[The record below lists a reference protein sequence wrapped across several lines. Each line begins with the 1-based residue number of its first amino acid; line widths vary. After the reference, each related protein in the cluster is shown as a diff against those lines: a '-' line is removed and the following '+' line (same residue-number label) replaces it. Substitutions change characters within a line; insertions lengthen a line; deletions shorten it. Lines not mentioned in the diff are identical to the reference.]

1 MSLRMVVDCGSL
13 LETSP
18 HRTLHIFPLSGVGYP
33 LPRGSEDIWQG
44 IWVIAERGRKAV
56 GDADCAVKP
65 SIAICA

>member
-1 MSLRMVVDCGSL
+1 MSLRMVADCGSL

-18 HRTLHIFPLSGVGYP
+18 HRTHIFPLSGVGYP

-44 IWVIAERGRKAV
+44 IWMIAERGRKAV
-56 GDADCAVKP
+56 GDADCAVKQ